1 MRTAREGGSGVAA
14 PIGGHVADGDVELE
28 TTPATHGGR
37 IRGLVR
43 RLAAG
48 LVGAVVL
55 NLAHEVG
62 RRVRKDAP
70 RVDKVGE
77 RALTSMIRATGGRAP
92 RGRTL
97 RRWTLAGD
105 IVANAVYYATSI
117 PGGSSRPFRRA
128 LVSGALAGVGAVR
141 LPPRLGLGRVPRTR
155 RRSGRLMAIAWYTL
169 GGLATAACYR
179 LFGGGKKNHRALA
192 AAS

>member
-1 MRTAREGGSGVAA
+1 MRTAGEGEGGVAA
-14 PIGGHVADGDVELE
+14 PIGGHVADGDIELE
-28 TTPATHGGR
+28 AAPAVHGGR
-37 IRGLVR
+37 IRSLMR

-62 RRVRKDAP
+62 RRVWRDAP

-117 PGGSSRPFRRA
+117 PGGSNRPFRRA
-128 LVSGALAGVGAVR
+128 LVSGVLAGVGAVR

-169 GGLATAACYR
+169 GGLAAAACYR
-179 LFGGGKKNHRALA
+179 LFGGGKRNRALA